1 MTPVERFDTEKNR
14 IIKEAAQIEIQQGQ
28 EESPEPGVFCE
39 NISFSLTA
47 DEAYIC
53 LKNAGIFKTSGKR
66 AVIYT
71 VLMAVAAACF
81 FFSSF
86 LGQNYNWLIFGVFA
100 LLVIAVIWIVPHVQ
114 LKKLARENAKGN
126 VIKAAVFADRIE
138 ITGDESTWNIPLD
151 QTSRLSL
158 KGNMLIFHTENG
170 QLFAIPERAV
180 EAGKLE
186 KIKHIVQQGTRPYEH

>member
-1 MTPVERFDTEKNR
+1 MEGFDAEKYKNESAPVPAGEQNG
-14 IIKEAAQIEIQQGQ
+14 QGLGHDAG
-28 EESPEPGVFCE
+28 EFCE
-39 NISFSLTA
+39 NIAFSLTT

-71 VLMAVAAACF
+71 VLMAVAAVCF
-81 FFSSF
+81 FYSSF
-86 LGQNYNWLIFGVFA
+86 LGQNYNWMIFGVIA
-100 LLVIAVIWIVPHVQ
+100 LAVIAVIWIVPYFQ

-126 VIKAAVFADRIE
+126 IIKVAVFHDRIE
-138 ITGDESTWNIPLD
+138 ITGNQSTWNIALD

-158 KGNMLIFHTENG
+158 TGNMLILHTENG

-180 EAGKLE
+180 NSSNLE
-186 KIKHIVQQGTRPYEH
+186 EVKRIIIQGTRPYEH